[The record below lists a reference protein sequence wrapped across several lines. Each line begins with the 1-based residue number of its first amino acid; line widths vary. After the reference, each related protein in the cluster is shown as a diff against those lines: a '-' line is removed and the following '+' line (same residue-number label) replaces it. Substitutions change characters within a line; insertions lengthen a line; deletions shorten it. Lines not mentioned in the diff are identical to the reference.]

1 MDRIRK
7 LVLIMALVAAPDA
20 TAAQIL
26 SEGEADLSHVVATRN
41 VDYMEMVE
49 YPDQRDRLDVFMPED
64 ARSSPVVV
72 FFHGGALTQGTKLD
86 GEALAARL
94 VSAEVGV
101 VSANYRLSPGVM
113 HPSHV
118 EDAAAAYAWVIN
130 NIERFGGDPGQVYV
144 SGHSAGGYLAALLAM
159 DEAYLARH
167 GLRPTVIRGA
177 ILISPFLYVEETA
190 RDRPK
195 DVWGTNP
202 ADWLEASVTPHIGPG
217 KRPLLL
223 IYADGDADWRKD
235 QNERFARAMR
245 EAGNPS
251 TWVLQV
257 AGRDHISLLASMDE
271 PDDQIG
277 DAVLDFIGKRPED

>member
-1 MDRIRK
+1 MDRIRN

-26 SEGEADLSHVVATRN
+26 SEGEADLSYVVATRN

-49 YPDQRDRLDVFMPED
+49 YRDQRDRLDVFMPED

-94 VSAEVGV
+94 VPAEVGV

-130 NIERFGGDPGQVYV
+130 NIEGFGGDPGQVYV

-202 ADWLEASVTPHIGPG
+202 PDWLEASVTPHIGPG

-257 AGRDHISLLASMDE
+257 ACRDHISLLASMDE

-277 DAVLDFIGKRPED
+277 DAVLDFIKKRPED